1 MSSRLLCPQA
11 YRRDGPRKPIV
22 CRKSGILC
30 AHQFWCDMSVEYK
43 HHPTA
48 ASCPGQEEEDG
59 KRETDQ
65 KHPD

>member
-11 YRRDGPRKPIV
+11 YRRDGKRKPIICKV
-22 CRKSGILC
+22 SGILC
-30 AHQFWCDMSVEYK
+30 AHQYWCDMSVEYK
-43 HHPTA
+43 HPPDA
-48 ASCPGQEEEDG
+48 AACPGQEEEDG

>member
-43 HHPTA
+43 HHPAA
-48 ASCPGQEEEDG
+48 ASCPGQEEESEKGD
-59 KRETDQ
+59 
-65 KHPD
+65 

>member
-30 AHQFWCDMSVEYK
+30 AHQYWCNMSVEYK
-43 HHPTA
+43 HHPAA
-48 ASCPGQEEEDG
+48 ASCPGQEEESEKGD
-59 KRETDQ
+59 
-65 KHPD
+65 